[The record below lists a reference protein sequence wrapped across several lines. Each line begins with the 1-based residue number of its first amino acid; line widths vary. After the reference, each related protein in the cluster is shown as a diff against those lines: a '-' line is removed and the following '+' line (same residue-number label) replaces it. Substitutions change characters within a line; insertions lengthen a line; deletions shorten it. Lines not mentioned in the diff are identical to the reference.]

1 MLFEYH
7 SLAQYGI
14 GDVLLTLAALLS
26 GNGAKEEIIK
36 ELLVGS
42 RLLLNNAER
51 KLSSYWMCLVTFFRS
66 PFSASAYDD
75 DKNLYIHS
83 LRARRL
89 SRCELRERGYIMK
102 NIGALFG
109 PVEECERHTT
119 PAITSRDV
127 LFNQSHGGSLALAH
141 LTQRVKNR
149 FLRNCTAFFTPKEDC
164 PVDRAQVKD

>member
-1 MLFEYH
+1 MTFYITTFVIRFKMTLEVAGARMLFEYH

-51 KLSSYWMCLVTFFRS
+51 KLSSYWMCLVTFCPIPILCERI
-66 PFSASAYDD
+66 YDD

-89 SRCELRERGYIMK
+89 SRAASCEDI
-102 NIGALFG
+102 
-109 PVEECERHTT
+109 
-119 PAITSRDV
+119 
-127 LFNQSHGGSLALAH
+127 
-141 LTQRVKNR
+141 
-149 FLRNCTAFFTPKEDC
+149 
-164 PVDRAQVKD
+164 

>member
-51 KLSSYWMCLVTFFRS
+51 KLSSYWMCLVTFC
-66 PFSASAYDD
+66 PIPILCCKSAYDD
-75 DKNLYIHS
+75 DKNSYIHS

-89 SRCELRERGYIMK
+89 SRCERIESIMK

-109 PVEECERHTT
+109 PVEECERHTLFYV
-119 PAITSRDV
+119 ARGAFQSIKRRD
-127 LFNQSHGGSLALAH
+127 HSLS
-141 LTQRVKNR
+141 LT
-149 FLRNCTAFFTPKEDC
+149 
-164 PVDRAQVKD
+164 